1 MRNLAKK
8 KSATLPFA
16 YFLENR
22 NSFLESLTHRS
33 KLENQNNQESR
44 FMTLLQSAIDP
55 QTNVQESSIDE
66 SLTMWSRFDGYLP
79 NVSVQKMMSASM
91 HLGHDTS
98 YWNPKMKPFIFGE
111 RAGIKLFIIFC
122 KNL

>member
-8 KSATLPFA
+8 KDSSLPFA

-22 NSFLESLTHRS
+22 TSFLESLTHRS

-44 FMTLLQSAIDP
+44 FMTLLQSAMDP
-55 QTNVQESSIDE
+55 KDNEKTTDNSM
-66 SLTMWSRFDGYLP
+66 TMWNRFDGYLP
-79 NVSVQKMMSASM
+79 NVTVQKMMSASM

-98 YWNPKMKPFIFGE
+98 YWNPKMKPFILGE
-111 RAGIKLFIIFC
+111 RAG
-122 KNL
+122 KNSITMIS